1 MARRLS
7 ARSMRALE
15 RRGSK
20 RKAGDKPW
28 SQVSENIRNRINNAA
43 RQAAA
48 AVMNDLAEKGPA
60 YSGEFRDKWRAI
72 AITGGLGQTTPS
84 GYPYSTRDIPRLDTK
99 VRTLEKVKVF
109 EIVNTS
115 PYALYAMDIIPGIW
129 RKPEGSEP
137 IGGIEFGVKR
147 GRREYGETFRGDVD
161 LGQEGKGS
169 TTAEKDWYENYVR
182 GGGLSAG
189 VKRAVKF
196 AIRSGGDG
204 NVRIS

>member
-7 ARSMRALE
+7 SRSMRNLE
-15 RRGSK
+15 RRGRK

-28 SQVSENIRNRINNAA
+28 SQVSEDIRNRINNAA
-43 RQAAA
+43 RQAAP

-60 YSGEFRDKWRAI
+60 YSGEFRDNWRAN
-72 AITGGLGQTTPS
+72 AITGGLGQVTPS
-84 GYPYSTRDIPRLDTK
+84 GYPYSTRDVPRLDTK
-99 VRTLEKVKVF
+99 ARTLEKVKVF

-129 RKPEGSEP
+129 RRPKDSEP
-137 IGGIEFGVKR
+137 IGGIEFGVKK

-161 LGQEGKGS
+161 ISKDGKGT

-196 AIRSGGDG
+196 AFRSDGGG
-204 NVRIS
+204 GVRIS